1 MKKNNNIKQLKEM
14 VNANDMEVIECV
26 KYGVQAYN
34 ISANEYEVI
43 TKFAK
48 VNGRYYFVDRD
59 GNKYLASRYDRAE
72 LVARDILDN
81 LRYAEETAY
90 KYVCALEEKK
100 QISVES
106 AYTPLFFDFC
116 DLFGFNVDSVEM
128 HFHDNGEV
136 YTVYRLITEQTAQD
150 NAQSEETAVDE
161 QQTENGESNEQNNEQ
176 SEESAAAC
184 EPSMFAGI
192 LAKVKSGA
200 RKVCEK
206 VALIMALAFVM
217 VVTFAAL
224 FGMLYFLPDLLDLFG
239 IECGSW
245 AAIALSLLLF
255 CTVIMDTCVFVELN
269 TMAAID
275 YLFPSLF
282 GSAQKPGFTKPFSF
296 WHRVFSSDML

>member
-1 MKKNNNIKQLKEM
+1 MKKNNINQLKEM
-14 VNANDMEVIECV
+14 VNANVLETVETVAFGI
-26 KYGVQAYN
+26 QAYN

-48 VNGRYYFVDRD
+48 INGRYYFVDRD
-59 GNKYLASRYDRAE
+59 GNKYLASRYDRAD

-81 LRYAEETAY
+81 LRYARQTAY
-90 KYVCALEEKK
+90 EDVCTLEEKK
-100 QISVES
+100 QVFVNG
-106 AYTPLFFDFC
+106 AYLSLFLDFC
-116 DLFGFNVDSVEM
+116 DLFGFEVESVEN
-128 HFHDNGEV
+128 HFHNNGEM
-136 YTVYRLITEQTAQD
+136 YTVYRLKSEETAKD
-150 NAQSEETAVDE
+150 DAQSEETAADE
-161 QQTENGESNEQNNEQ
+161 QQSEN
-176 SEESAAAC
+176 EETAAAC

-206 VALIMALAFVM
+206 LALIMALAFVM

-224 FGMLYFLPDLLDLFG
+224 FGMIYFIPDVLDLFG

-245 AAIALSLLLF
+245 AAVALSLLLF
-255 CTVIMDTCVFVELN
+255 CTVIMDACVFVELN

>member
-1 MKKNNNIKQLKEM
+1 MKENNIKQLKEM
-14 VNANDMEVIECV
+14 VNNNVLETVETVAF
-26 KYGVQAYN
+26 GVQAYN

-48 VNGRYYFVDRD
+48 INGRYYFVDRD

-81 LRYAEETAY
+81 LEYARQTAY
-90 KYVCALEEKK
+90 EDVCTLEEKK
-100 QISVES
+100 QVFVNG
-106 AYTPLFFDFC
+106 AYLSLFLDFC
-116 DLFGFNVDSVEM
+116 DLFGFEVESVEN
-128 HFHDNGEV
+128 HFHDNGEM
-136 YTVYRLITEQTAQD
+136 YTVYRLKSEETAKD
-150 NAQSEETAVDE
+150 DAQSEETAADE
-161 QQTENGESNEQNNEQ
+161 QQSSEN
-176 SEESAAAC
+176 EENAADC

-217 VVTFAAL
+217 VVTFAAF
-224 FGMLYFLPDLLDLFG
+224 FGMVYFLPDLLDLFG

-245 AAIALSLLLF
+245 AAVALSLLLF

-296 WHRVFSSDML
+296 WRRVFSSDML

>member
-48 VNGRYYFVDRD
+48 VNGRYYFIDRD

-81 LRYAEETAY
+81 LKYAEETAY

-100 QISVES
+100 QIPVES
-106 AYTPLFFDFC
+106 AYIPLFFDFC
-116 DLFGFNVDSVEM
+116 DLFGFDVESVEM

-136 YTVYRLITEQTAQD
+136 FTVYRLKSEETAKD
-150 NAQSEETAVDE
+150 DAQSEETEADE
-161 QQTENGESNEQNNEQ
+161 QDGEETEDNENGEN
-176 SEESAAAC
+176 AAAC
-184 EPSMFAGI
+184 EPSKLSGI
-192 LAKVKSGA
+192 LAKMKNGA

-206 VALIMALAFVM
+206 VATVAFFAGAVTAAFFALYVAIVGL
-217 VVTFAAL
+217 TAL
-224 FGMLYFLPDLLDLFG
+224 LGVCG
-239 IECGSW
+239 IEGGSW
-245 AAIALSLLLF
+245 EAIALSVLLLF
-255 CTVIMDTCVFVELN
+255 TVIMDFCVFIELN
-269 TMAAID
+269 TMALLSK
-275 YLFPSLF
+275 LFKVENF
-282 GSAQKPGFTKPFSF
+282 DGRIMRFTRPFS
-296 WHRVFSSDML
+296 VMYQLIKQSKE

>member
-1 MKKNNNIKQLKEM
+1 MKKNNIKQLKEM
-14 VNANDMEVIECV
+14 VNANVLETVETV
-26 KYGVQAYN
+26 AFGVQAYN

-48 VNGRYYFVDRD
+48 INGRYYFIDRD

-81 LRYAEETAY
+81 LEYARQTAY
-90 KYVCALEEKK
+90 EDVCTLEEKK
-100 QISVES
+100 QVFVNG
-106 AYTPLFFDFC
+106 AYLSLFLDFC
-116 DLFGFNVDSVEM
+116 DLFGFEVESVEN
-128 HFHDNGEV
+128 HFHNNGEM
-136 YTVYRLITEQTAQD
+136 YTVYRLKSEETAKD
-150 NAQSEETAVDE
+150 DAQSEETAADE
-161 QQTENGESNEQNNEQ
+161 QQSEN
-176 SEESAAAC
+176 EETAAAC

-206 VALIMALAFVM
+206 LALIMALAFVM

-224 FGMLYFLPDLLDLFG
+224 FGMIYFIPDVLDLFG

-245 AAIALSLLLF
+245 AAVALSLLLF
-255 CTVIMDTCVFVELN
+255 CTVIMDACVFVELN

>member
-14 VNANDMEVIECV
+14 VNNNVLETVETVAF
-26 KYGVQAYN
+26 GVQAYN

-48 VNGRYYFVDRD
+48 INGRYYFVDRD
-59 GNKYLASRYDRAE
+59 GNKYLASRYDRAD

-81 LRYAEETAY
+81 LEYARQTAY
-90 KYVCALEEKK
+90 EDVCTLEEKK
-100 QISVES
+100 QVFVNG
-106 AYTPLFFDFC
+106 AYLSLFLDFC
-116 DLFGFNVDSVEM
+116 DLFGFDVESVEN
-128 HFHDNGEV
+128 HFHDNGEM
-136 YTVYRLITEQTAQD
+136 YTVYRLKSEETAKD
-150 NAQSEETAVDE
+150 DAQSEETAADE
-161 QQTENGESNEQNNEQ
+161 QQSSEN
-176 SEESAAAC
+176 EESAAAC
-184 EPSMFAGI
+184 EPSRFAGI
-192 LAKVKSGA
+192 LAKVKSSA

-224 FGMLYFLPDLLDLFG
+224 FGMVYFLPDVLDLFG

-245 AAIALSLLLF
+245 AAISLSLLLF
-255 CTVIMDTCVFVELN
+255 CTVIMDACVFVELN

>member
-1 MKKNNNIKQLKEM
+1 MKKNNNIKQLKKWM
-14 VNANDMEVIECV
+14 INRSTDKIGCYV
-26 KYGVQAYN
+26 YGVQAYN

-43 TKFAK
+43 VAYQKI
-48 VNGRYYFVDRD
+48 NGRYYFIDRD

-72 LVARDILDN
+72 QVAGEIVENVNNAVLSVISSCNELQTKGQTVILEDVKD
-81 LRYAEETAY
+81 LF
-90 KYVCALEEKK
+90 LEFSGAIGLEFEVKK
-100 QISVES
+100 TCRSEFGESTITYILKGYNEQNSENEES
-106 AYTPLFFDFC
+106 A
-116 DLFGFNVDSVEM
+116 
-128 HFHDNGEV
+128 
-136 YTVYRLITEQTAQD
+136 A
-150 NAQSEETAVDE
+150 DE
-161 QQTENGESNEQNNEQ
+161 QQTEN
-176 SEESAAAC
+176 EESAAAC

-224 FGMLYFLPDLLDLFG
+224 FGMVYFIPELLDLFG

-255 CTVIMDTCVFVELN
+255 CTVIMDVCVFVELN

-296 WHRVFSSDML
+296 WRRVFASDML

>member
-14 VNANDMEVIECV
+14 VNNNVLETVETVAF
-26 KYGVQAYN
+26 GVQAYN

-48 VNGRYYFVDRD
+48 INGRYYFVDRD
-59 GNKYLASRYDRAE
+59 GNKYLASRYDRAD

-81 LRYAEETAY
+81 LEYARQTAY
-90 KYVCALEEKK
+90 EDVCTLEEKK
-100 QISVES
+100 QVFVNG
-106 AYTPLFFDFC
+106 AYLSLFLDFC
-116 DLFGFNVDSVEM
+116 DLFGFDVESVEN
-128 HFHDNGEV
+128 HFHNNGEM
-136 YTVYRLITEQTAQD
+136 YTVYRLKSEETAKD
-150 NAQSEETAVDE
+150 DAQSEETAADE
-161 QQTENGESNEQNNEQ
+161 QQSSEN
-176 SEESAAAC
+176 EENAAAC
-184 EPSMFAGI
+184 EPSKFAGI
-192 LAKVKSGA
+192 LAKVKSSA

-217 VVTFAAL
+217 VVTFAAF
-224 FGMLYFLPDLLDLFG
+224 FGMVYFLPDVLDLFG

-255 CTVIMDTCVFVELN
+255 CTVIMDACVFVELN

>member
-1 MKKNNNIKQLKEM
+1 MKENNLKQSKEM
-14 VNANDMEVIECV
+14 VNANDLEVIECV

-48 VNGRYYFVDRD
+48 INGRYYFIDRD
-59 GNKYLASRYDRAE
+59 GNKYLASRYDRAD

-81 LRYAEETAY
+81 LRFAEETAY
-90 KYVCALEEKK
+90 EYVCTLEEKK
-100 QISVES
+100 QVAVDS
-106 AYTPLFFDFC
+106 ARLPMFFDFC
-116 DLFGFNVDSVEM
+116 DLFGFDVESVEN
-128 HFHDNGEV
+128 HFHDNGEM
-136 YTVYRLITEQTAQD
+136 YTVYRLKSEQTAED
-150 NAQSEETAVDE
+150 DAQSDNSAADE
-161 QQTENGESNEQNNEQ
+161 QQGSEN
-176 SEESAAAC
+176 EESAAAC
-184 EPSMFAGI
+184 EPSRFAGI
-192 LAKVKSGA
+192 LAKVKSSA
-200 RKVCEK
+200 RNVCEK

-217 VVTFAAL
+217 VVTFAAF
-224 FGMLYFLPDLLDLFG
+224 FGMVYFLPDVLDLFG

-255 CTVIMDTCVFVELN
+255 CTVIMDACVFVELN